1 MLFSD
6 EEKAV
11 QLGEKPVD
19 KKVESAKEVSEFGST
34 HVVEESEKVD
44 FFLVYSNTFVFC
56 SCNAHTCTSTRVRA
70 HTHTHTRVRPYIFLL
85 YKINSSLVKSLKT
98 LESIKQ
104 KISGPSLQEPFSVA
118 GLLDASRPHARRMC
132 RCPLRLSP
140 SRVFFY
146 VLVFMLAFSL
156 HVCSF

>member
-1 MLFSD
+1 MERSLWTRRLRVP
-6 EEKAV
+6 KRC
-11 QLGEKPVD
+11 QNLGALMWLRSQKRW
-19 KKVESAKEVSEFGST
+19 T
-34 HVVEESEKVD
+34 
-44 FFLVYSNTFVFC
+44 FFLYIPIHLPFVLVMLTHAQ
-56 SCNAHTCTSTRVRA
+56 AHVCT

-85 YKINSSLVKSLKT
+85 YKINGSLVKSLKT

-104 KISGPSLQEPFSVA
+104 KISGPSLQEPFSIA
-118 GLLDASRPHARRMC
+118 GLLDASRPHAHRMC